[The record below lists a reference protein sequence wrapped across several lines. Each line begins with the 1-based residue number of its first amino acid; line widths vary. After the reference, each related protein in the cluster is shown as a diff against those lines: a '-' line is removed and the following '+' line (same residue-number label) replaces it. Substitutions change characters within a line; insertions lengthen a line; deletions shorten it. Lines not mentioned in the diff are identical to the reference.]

1 MSSPS
6 EEQQHINNNSNN
18 NDKNEKR
25 KHNHDQP
32 DSNKR
37 TRLITNDGTIPVF
50 HFMDEMDNIDSDLEE
65 YTYQKYA
72 KKRKNMLMDER
83 QRKYLRRFCILNE
96 SDSEEEELYNDL
108 FEYNPQ
114 LVYIFPF
121 LNREYTSFCV

>member
-6 EEQQHINNNSNN
+6 EEQDDINNNSNN
-18 NDKNEKR
+18 NDKSEKR
-25 KHNHDQP
+25 KHSHEQS

-37 TRLITNDGTIPVF
+37 TRLTTDDGAFPVY
-50 HFMDEMDNIDSDLEE
+50 HFIDEMNNIDKDFEE

-72 KKRKNMLMDER
+72 KKRRNMSMDER
-83 QRKYLRRFCILNE
+83 QRKYLRRYCILNE
-96 SDSEEEELYNDL
+96 SDSEEEQLYNDL

-114 LVYIFPF
+114 LVYIFPL

>member
-6 EEQQHINNNSNN
+6 EEQDDINNNSNN
-18 NDKNEKR
+18 NDKSEKR
-25 KHNHDQP
+25 KHSHEQS

-37 TRLITNDGTIPVF
+37 IRLTTDDGAFPVY
-50 HFMDEMDNIDSDLEE
+50 HLIDEMNNIDKDFEE

-72 KKRKNMLMDER
+72 KKRRNMSMDER
-83 QRKYLRRFCILNE
+83 QRKYLRRYCILNE

-114 LVYIFPF
+114 LVYIFPL

>member
-6 EEQQHINNNSNN
+6 EEQDDINNNSNN
-18 NDKNEKR
+18 NDKSEKR
-25 KHNHDQP
+25 KHSHDQS

-37 TRLITNDGTIPVF
+37 TRLTTDDGAFPVY
-50 HFMDEMDNIDSDLEE
+50 HLIDEMNNIDKDFEE

-72 KKRKNMLMDER
+72 KKRRNMSMDER
-83 QRKYLRRFCILNE
+83 QRKYLRRYCILNE

-114 LVYIFPF
+114 LVYIFPL